1 VSHRRVRLGFRGVDD
16 RLENRP
22 ARRRPCYDAPR
33 RRPEDAVPR
42 FHLALLHAAISI
54 GLLGVFACGDEDGK
68 TDGVGSSSPDDG
80 AEEDAAPPE
89 PDAAA
94 CAMTMCGDQ
103 CVDTATDPAH
113 CGGCDMACDSP
124 GQICSGALPCACP
137 PEWIPAD
144 LTGLEQSQVNTS
156 LFPGLLVGI
165 APVFDDERA
174 SAVLVGF
181 VEDTPV
187 DTDIDLATITAPDP
201 PLVAAGFDLDV
212 ATNDVK
218 TPYLATSGTVNF
230 TELCAEGVRG
240 TVTDALFVEIAGIT
254 EPTPIEGGCQI
265 AVPSLEFDIGQPCGT
280 MRKGSKPRGEPPRRQ
295 EREGN
300 FGSALGSSQH

>member
-1 VSHRRVRLGFRGVDD
+1 M
-16 RLENRP
+16 
-22 ARRRPCYDAPR
+22 
-33 RRPEDAVPR
+33 PR
-42 FHLALLHAAISI
+42 FPLALHAAASI
-54 GLLGVFACGDEDGK
+54 CLAGTFACGGDDDGD
-68 TDGVGSSSPDDG
+68 TDGVGSTSPD
-80 AEEDAAPPE
+80 AASQQDAAPDQ
-89 PDAAA
+89 PDAAV
-94 CAMTMCGDQ
+94 CTMTTCGDQ

-144 LTGLEQSQVNTS
+144 LTGLDQSEVNAS

-165 APVFDDERA
+165 APVLDDERVN
-174 SAVLVGF
+174 AVLIGF

-187 DTDIDLATITAPDP
+187 DTDIDLATVTVPDP
-201 PLVAAGFDLDV
+201 PLVAAGFDVDV

-230 TELCAEGVRG
+230 TEVCAEGVRG
-240 TVTDALFVEIAGIT
+240 TVTDAVFVETAGVT

-265 AVPSLEFDIGQPCGT
+265 AVPSIEFDLGQPCAAAT
-280 MRKGSKPRGEPPRRQ
+280 FAAKAAR
-295 EREGN
+295 
-300 FGSALGSSQH
+300 